1 MDRLSRPTL
10 RPLVLPAIAIVVLVV
25 AAIGV
30 GPGRLGQPVTPG
42 ADDHAR
48 GGPAAK
54 ATPSASA
61 VVEADEGEENPNEE
75 AEEQAEGTEKRLEA
89 LEEAIA
95 AGTFGQTAPAAA
107 TPARGW
113 VGETPYGTTAD
124 DWEPAI
130 AADPSA
136 PYVYAL
142 VTRYGTAKPCP
153 GNCPSP
159 YIALRISSDGGATWG
174 ADKPLCACKGGGQFD
189 PIIEVV
195 PSNGNVYSV
204 FMIGFN
210 VWFIKS
216 TNHGA
221 TWSAPVKTWGNVSWN
236 DKPVVA
242 MSDDGAD
249 VYVSFNGPTGGDPYA
264 VVSHDSGATWTQTK
278 LVNSRE
284 YFFAF
289 DADVASD
296 GTVYFSESALDY
308 GSAGKGSAVQG
319 TIKHHVFVSRDK
331 GASWEDHIVAT
342 VLPGLVCVAEGCSP
356 DFYVG
361 HTALS
366 VDTAGAAVLL
376 YDAATTAGGRQTI
389 EARRSTDGGQT
400 WSGPVTLSKVG
411 EESTAPAV
419 ESWAPGDVRAWWYQ
433 TNGGNVDAWNIWY
446 RRSSDGGATWSTAV
460 KISDA
465 TSGADYKT
473 AAGFN
478 EVYGDYGEIAIN
490 SAGKSIAIWGEGF
503 SYTGP
508 GGVWFNREQ

>member
-1 MDRLSRPTL
+1 
-10 RPLVLPAIAIVVLVV
+10 
-25 AAIGV
+25 
-30 GPGRLGQPVTPG
+30 
-42 ADDHAR
+42 
-48 GGPAAK
+48 
-54 ATPSASA
+54 
-61 VVEADEGEENPNEE
+61 
-75 AEEQAEGTEKRLEA
+75 
-89 LEEAIA
+89 
-95 AGTFGQTAPAAA
+95 
-107 TPARGW
+107 
-113 VGETPYGTTAD
+113 
-124 DWEPAI
+124 
-130 AADPSA
+130 
-136 PYVYAL
+136 
-142 VTRYGTAKPCP
+142 
-153 GNCPSP
+153 
-159 YIALRISSDGGATWG
+159 
-174 ADKPLCACKGGGQFD
+174 
-189 PIIEVV
+189 
-195 PSNGNVYSV
+195 
-204 FMIGFN
+204 
-210 VWFIKS
+210 
-216 TNHGA
+216 
-221 TWSAPVKTWGNVSWN
+221 
-236 DKPVVA
+236 

-419 ESWAPGDVRAWWYQ
+419 ESRAPGDVRAWWYQ